1 VNGLEREEKRKQ
13 SSPSKENNQFQ
24 TKQPISNKTTNFK
37 QNNQTTTT
45 TMQKILLY
53 SAAACALATSADA
66 LSMNQVASVW
76 KQNGGSSSSCPTA
89 VAVAWAESRGN
100 PGATGRNPGSYDRG
114 LWQINSKWHPD
125 VSDSCAY
132 NAACNAKNAVRISS
146 GGSRWSPWAT
156 YNDGLHHKFMGQARS
171 ACSSSRDELDEE
183 NVGGLQ
189 TRIIKE
195 VAKRVFKDKLDEEV
209 GGPWGTA
216 GSIIWNDFN
225 RGVANGE
232 CNGRCQDEMEADF
245 EDCVENCQEERG
257 LSGRSCRRRCKLASV
272 TKGTRLSKDTFSSAD
287 ELMQRRLLSHPW
299 MTKLATSRLN
309 SGPDGSCVATT
320 LGNMDRLG
328 VPSFQ
333 GGTTADPNNSRGAMV
348 QMVKAGRWKSLN
360 LPGAR
365 STTIRSSYGTIS
377 AYVISADSYEKI
389 AYNKGIPSGSIIF
402 QTRHGWNANSGA
414 SGNDMGIV
422 RDGGRYTFNYKLMSP
437 IIYSNAKEVV
447 ILVPR

>member
-1 VNGLEREEKRKQ
+1 MK
-13 SSPSKENNQFQ
+13 
-24 TKQPISNKTTNFK
+24 
-37 QNNQTTTT
+37 
-45 TMQKILLY
+45 KILLY

-66 LSMNQVASVW
+66 LSMNQVASLW

-132 NAACNAKNAVRISS
+132 NAACNARNAVRISS

-156 YNDGLHHKFMGQARS
+156 YNNGLHHKFMGQARS
-171 ACSSSRDELDEE
+171 ACSSSRDELDDEE
-183 NVGGLQ
+183 NVGWS
-189 TRIIKE
+189 RVIKE
-195 VAKRVFKDKLDEEV
+195 VAKRAFKDELD
-209 GGPWGTA
+209 
-216 GSIIWNDFN
+216 D
-225 RGVANGE
+225 
-232 CNGRCQDEMEADF
+232 DL
-245 EDCVENCQEERG
+245 EDCIENCQEERG
-257 LSGRSCRRRCKLASV
+257 LSRRSCHRRCKSALVSSA
-272 TKGTRLSKDTFSSAD
+272 RQFSKDTFSSAD

-299 MTKLATSRLN
+299 MTTLATSRLN
-309 SGPDGSCVATT
+309 SGPTGSCVATT

-328 VPSFQ
+328 IPSFQ

-360 LPGAR
+360 LPGSR

-377 AYVISADSYEKI
+377 AYVISADSYEKM
-389 AYNKGIPSGSIIF
+389 AYNRQIPSGSIIF

-422 RDGGRYTFNYKLMSP
+422 RDRGRYTFNYKLMNP